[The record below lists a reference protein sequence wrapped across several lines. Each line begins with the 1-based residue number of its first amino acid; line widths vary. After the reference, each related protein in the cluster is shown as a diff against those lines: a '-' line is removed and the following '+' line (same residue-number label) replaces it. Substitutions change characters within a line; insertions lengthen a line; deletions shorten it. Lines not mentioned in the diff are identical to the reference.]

1 MYDKVPQ
8 ACFAVVPLA
17 GCRFF
22 FGLFISRFM
31 SLTCLAPLYNI
42 YHTRAG
48 KARRIKKQH
57 V

>member
-57 V
+57 I